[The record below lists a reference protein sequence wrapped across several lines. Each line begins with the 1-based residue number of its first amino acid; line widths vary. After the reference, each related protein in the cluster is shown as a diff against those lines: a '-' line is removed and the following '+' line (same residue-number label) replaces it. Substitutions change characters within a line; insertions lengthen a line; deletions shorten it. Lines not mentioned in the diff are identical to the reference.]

1 MTKKTSDAQIKASRN
16 WEKNNRSKAT
26 INSYRRTAKMFIRKY
41 AEIDDLDELQEL
53 INLRRKEL

>member
-16 WEKNNRSKAT
+16 WKKNNWSKAT
-26 INSYRRTAKMFIRKY
+26 INSYRRTAKMFNRKY